1 MSKIDNS
8 YDESQIQVLEGL
20 EAVRKR
26 PGMYIGT
33 TGPRGLHHL
42 VYEIVDNSIDEAV
55 ITGSVVIESVFGLP
69 GVGSSFIEGAVT
81 RDYTR
86 VMGAVILYGGLIIV
100 LNLIADIL
108 YAILD
113 PKVRFE

>member
-1 MSKIDNS
+1 M
-8 YDESQIQVLEGL
+8 
-20 EAVRKR
+20 R
-26 PGMYIGT
+26 
-33 TGPRGLHHL
+33 
-42 VYEIVDNSIDEAV
+42 
-55 ITGSVVIESVFGLP
+55 
-69 GVGSSFIEGAVT
+69 FIEGAVT

-108 YAILD
+108 YAMLD